1 MTFTKSRVEQHLID
15 ADGEKLLRSRLPRHW
30 LLREY
35 RPDYGLDFALEIFD
49 KISDST
55 KTNHQYQTLGEHIF
69 IQLKSVT
76 ETNKLP
82 LKLYLRGNVEKQK
95 EVLDKKEVV
104 GTTDT
109 IRFQLETSELLTVE
123 RMGIGIP
130 VLLVVANLNEKKCY
144 FVCLNDYIDKI
155 LIPRHGDYTSKD
167 TRTIHIP
174 VENQVNCD
182 EPGIIALRWYAKRSK
197 LYSAFQRFLYQE
209 MELKYIN
216 NAENG
221 IELAKYFAGKI
232 LRYDFWNS
240 TEMCP
245 IIGKYGEN
253 VKKFIECGHPHLF
266 SNPSQDELRHEEI
279 WYEIMRLWGYL
290 TLLARSYEDVWRE
303 WFLPTALG
311 YETSSLALYKK
322 KTNT

>member
-15 ADGEKLLRSRLPRHW
+15 TDGEKLLRSSLPRHW

-35 RPDYGLDFALEIFD
+35 RPDYGLDFALEIFE

-76 ETNKLP
+76 GIDKLP
-82 LKLYLRGNVEKQK
+82 LKLYSRVNVEKQK
-95 EVLDKKEVV
+95 EVLDKNEIV
-104 GTTDT
+104 GITDT

-130 VLLVVANLNEKKCY
+130 VLLVVANLDENKCY

-155 LIPRHGDYTSKD
+155 LIPKHGDYTSKGS
-167 TRTIHIP
+167 RTTHIP

-182 EPGIIALRWYAKRSK
+182 EPGITALRWYAKRSK

-216 NAENG
+216 DPEKG
-221 IELAKYFAGKI
+221 VELAKYFAEKI

-245 IIGKYGEN
+245 IINKYGEN

-266 SNPSQDELRHEEI
+266 SSPSQEELCSEEI
-279 WYEIMRLWGYL
+279 WYEVMKLWGYL

-311 YETSSLALYKK
+311 YETSSIALYKK
-322 KTNT
+322 KTDT